1 MKYPLKMFQ
10 ELFVDA
16 PADGSSDDDTTDSE
30 ESVYSGL
37 EEEEEESGSEEE
49 VVEDDDSD
57 DEEEDEDEEAA
68 SSESESETENGE
80 TSTVMTTDSNIHVLR
95 SRKNGLAFCRKL
107 FQMHFPQ
114 WKCLNLSKISLKFV
128 LKGAIDNKPA

>member
-1 MKYPLKMFQ
+1 MFQ

-37 EEEEEESGSEEE
+37 GEEEEEESGSEEE
-49 VVEDDDSD
+49 VVEEEDSD

-80 TSTVMTTDSNIHVLR
+80 TGTVMTTDTNILR
-95 SRKNGLAFCRKL
+95 SRQNGLTFCRIH

-114 WKCLNLSKISLKFV
+114 WKCLNLSEISLKFV